1 MHTNR
6 VYHDPMPDDTT
17 LREGRRML
25 EEQEG
30 DDLDLRA
37 ETAEPQPPRS
47 TEPEAGDPPDSVRG
61 SAQELVD
68 PVGEP
73 ADDET
78 PRWDPRTVDAP
89 SREGG

>member
-1 MHTNR
+1 
-6 VYHDPMPDDTT
+6 
-17 LREGRRML
+17 ML

-30 DDLDLRA
+30 PDLDLPT
-37 ETAEPQPPRS
+37 EEPSDTR
-47 TEPEAGDPPDSVRG
+47 PEDPTVGDPPDSVRG

-68 PVGEP
+68 PVGEA
-73 ADDET
+73 ADDDT